1 LFTIHERFVDTDFA
15 MPNGGAAAA
24 ATMVCRVELLL
35 GIDMGTGSTK
45 GVLVDTSGSVI
56 ASETIAH
63 SMNLPRPGWAE
74 VDAEAMW
81 WREVCEISAALIAQ
95 MPSGAALA
103 GMCVSG
109 VGPCLVLCDQNL
121 TPLRPAILYGIDT
134 RAIDE
139 IASLT
144 AEFGEQNIL
153 DRAGTLL
160 SSQAVGPKLEWV
172 RRHEPQV
179 FERAAGW
186 YGSNSYVAAK
196 LTGEYVMDHHTA
208 SQCDPLYATR
218 EFDWNHEWAQRICG
232 HLPLPRLVWPSDV
245 VGAVSPAAAAATGV
259 PAGTPVAAGTVD
271 AYSEAFSVGVR
282 RPGDQ
287 MLMYGS
293 TMFLVQIIDEYYSD
307 PTLWTTAGVDHQSLA
322 LAAGTSTAG
331 SLIGWLQRVTGG
343 ASFEDLMAEAQSVP
357 PGSEGL
363 LVLPYLAGERTPV
376 LDPQARGVL
385 AGLTLRHGRGHLFA
399 LPTKAFRSASGRSW
413 NASTT
418 PTPACG
424 PLLSVGDCA
433 ARSGRRRSAISRGAH
448 SWSPNKPSVQVTVT
462 PFWPRSA
469 SALSHRPLTGR
480 RSRGRSSRIRATA
493 ISTTTCT
500 RHGRSCT
507 PPPRVRCTGWPP
519 PIPTEVSP
527 SCSRHRPECRRR

>member
-1 LFTIHERFVDTDFA
+1 
-15 MPNGGAAAA
+15 
-24 ATMVCRVELLL
+24 MVCRVELLL

-385 AGLTLRHGRGHLFA
+385 AGLTLRHGRGHLFRA
-399 LPTKAFRSASGRSW
+399 AYEGISFGIRQILERFDDAHTGMRTVAVGGGLRSPIWAQ
-413 NASTT
+413 T
-418 PTPACG
+418 
-424 PLLSVGDCA
+424 LSD
-433 ARSGRRRSAISRGAH
+433 I
-448 SWSPNKPSVQVTVT
+448 
-462 PFWPRSA
+462 
-469 SALSHRPLTGR
+469 TGR
-480 RSRGRSSRIRATA
+480 PQLVPEQAIGASYGDALLAAIGVGLVAPTTDWAKIAREIKPNPRNGDLYDDLYATWQELYPA
-493 ISTTTCT
+493 TKSQ
-500 RHGRSCT
+500 
-507 PPPRVRCTGWPP
+507 V
-519 PIPTEVSP
+519 
-527 SCSRHRPECRRR
+527 HRLAATDPD

>member
-1 LFTIHERFVDTDFA
+1 VD
-15 MPNGGAAAA
+15 
-24 ATMVCRVELLL
+24 LLL

-74 VDAEAMW
+74 VDAEALW
-81 WREVCEISAALIAQ
+81 WREVCAISTTLMAQ
-95 MPSGAALA
+95 KPSGAVLA

-109 VGPCLVLCDQNL
+109 VGPCLVLCDDDL
-121 TPLRPAILYGIDT
+121 TPLRPAILYGVDT

-186 YGSNSYVAAK
+186 YGSNSYIAAK

-232 HLPLPRLVWPSDV
+232 HLPLPRLVWPGDV
-245 VGAVSPAAAAATGV
+245 VGTVSAAAATATGIPV
-259 PAGTPVAAGTVD
+259 GTPVTAGTVD

-331 SLIGWLQRVTGG
+331 SLIGWLQSVTGG

-357 PGSEGL
+357 PGCEGL

-376 LDPQARGVL
+376 FDPQARGVV
-385 AGLTLRHGRGHLFA
+385 AGLTLRHGRGHLFRA
-399 LPTKAFRSASGRSW
+399 AYEGISFGIRQILERFDDAHTGTRTVAVGGGLRSPIWAQ
-413 NASTT
+413 T
-418 PTPACG
+418 
-424 PLLSVGDCA
+424 LSD
-433 ARSGRRRSAISRGAH
+433 I
-448 SWSPNKPSVQVTVT
+448 
-462 PFWPRSA
+462 
-469 SALSHRPLTGR
+469 TGR
-480 RSRGRSSRIRATA
+480 TQLVPEQAIGASYGDALLAAIGVGLVPPTTDWAKIAREIKPNPRNRDLYDDLYATWLELYPATKSQVHRLAAGRDQ
-493 ISTTTCT
+493 
-500 RHGRSCT
+500 
-507 PPPRVRCTGWPP
+507 
-519 PIPTEVSP
+519 PIV
-527 SCSRHRPECRRR
+527 